1 MIDTTMRSLLEE
13 DYIPSSPTYISN
25 IDRLPVNNFGT
36 NTEEDFRKSVNLETE
51 YRNSITK
58 DILKSICIVNNE
70 EGIDP
75 SGSKYRY
82 TNISA
87 AVPDMRP
94 LLYLL
99 ERVKVMLKKQLPTEV
114 IARFI
119 IKFRHTMKEEMCG
132 NNIECDDESYMD
144 SAVSFFRGGD
154 EISVSSPKMDK
165 EEIVGYSNSIIGSV
179 KEYINQY
186 NACIHMLF
194 KIIGKMNKHEEDKK
208 RKKIICKLLVKT
220 ALKYIKR
227 ANILYALKADSL
239 TQFVGDTCKDR
250 FANEVA
256 ELWTPY
262 KSVLEAS
269 GFSEDY
275 DDFVMEQTYS
285 SQYQN
290 NATLQYAVA
299 VMNEAFDDIIDSMTE
314 AMGTDNKDDKEL
326 AANDGKDEEDRTDG
340 TGGSKNI
347 LGRIW
352 DKIKSL
358 IKWIKNFITGT
369 SKKFKEDTAAIIK
382 ENSEWITKERQ
393 SLINNA
399 KNSTL
404 QVSLHDY
411 DTGQK
416 RILDATKATF
426 KTTQDAFVT
435 QAKAANGKEPDTKE
449 TNDKLAKELIPDYD
463 PQKEDSFVSFLNNY
477 FVGGEETYNKN
488 IANLDI
494 TGIINTV
501 LNGAYIA
508 TIIGANEKAVNDQ
521 VKKVE
526 QTITNSD
533 LKKNVK
539 VRGSVT
545 PEQPAAKN
553 NTETKKQESFTYQ
566 DIEVLKHF
574 SEADQPTGG
583 QQPSAGSGTGTKV
596 EPPAE
601 TSGAASNG
609 NANKNAAA
617 QNNKTTYSFG
627 ANAHG
632 NETNEEL
639 VAIYNYNKSALTVKS
654 QLMGAAYNAYR
665 KQIIA
670 CINVLKLCR
679 GGNKENNAGNGN
691 ATGTANQ
698 QQQPAQQTQEQPAA
712 NGNTNANA
720 ESANRNLNTSN
731 QLLNNA
737 NNPEAIRNYLQNGT
751 KDIL

>member
-36 NTEEDFRKSVNLETE
+36 DTEEDFRKSVNLETE

-290 NATLQYAVA
+290 NANLQYAVA

-382 ENSEWITKERQ
+382 ENADWINKEKQ

-416 RILDATKATF
+416 RITAAMSANF
-426 KTTQDAFVT
+426 KTTQDAFVA
-435 QAKAANGKEPDTKE
+435 QFKNDNNSSTKE
-449 TNDKLAKELIPDYD
+449 FTDKLASELVPDYD
-463 PQKEDSFVSFLNNY
+463 PQKEDSFTAFLNNY
-477 FVGGEETYNKN
+477 FVGGEETFNKN

-494 TGIINTV
+494 NGIINTV
-501 LNGAYIA
+501 LNG
-508 TIIGANEKAVNDQ
+508 
-521 VKKVE
+521 
-526 QTITNSD
+526 TNLSTVI
-533 LKKNVK
+533 KN
-539 VRGSVT
+539 
-545 PEQPAAKN
+545 
-553 NTETKKQESFTYQ
+553 
-566 DIEVLKHF
+566 
-574 SEADQPTGG
+574 
-583 QQPSAGSGTGTKV
+583 
-596 EPPAE
+596 AE
-601 TSGAASNG
+601 TSVNKTIDALQKDINDN
-609 NANKNAAA
+609 NAKPVDLKSTDSTKIVNSHESADVLDFSDLEVPNTFSFNERTTMEKINDTLVQSKKNAERNAEYEKSKTKTTTDTA
-617 QNNKTTYSFG
+617 TSANSGNNVSSHALPKDTAGDGKVVNADKKDDKTTDANNDKKSSQNN
-627 ANAHG
+627 NQHG
-632 NETNEEL
+632 NETNEKL
-639 VAIYNYNKSALTVKS
+639 VAIYNYNKSALTAKS

-670 CINVLKLCR
+670 CINILKLCR

-698 QQQPAQQTQEQPAA
+698 QQQPAQQTQEQP
-712 NGNTNANA
+712 NQQPQSQTN
-720 ESANRNLNTSN
+720 S
-731 QLLNNA
+731 
-737 NNPEAIRNYLQNGT
+737 
-751 KDIL
+751 